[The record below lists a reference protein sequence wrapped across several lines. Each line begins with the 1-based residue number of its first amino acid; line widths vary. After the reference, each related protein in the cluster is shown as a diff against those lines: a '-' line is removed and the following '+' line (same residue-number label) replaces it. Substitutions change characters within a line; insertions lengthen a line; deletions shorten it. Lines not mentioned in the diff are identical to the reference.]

1 MENIV
6 YENKTV
12 RITDKHFVV
21 GSKTYVLNNVTS
33 TDLEKKGTIG
43 AKIIGFLIF
52 IGGLLLS
59 THGFNTND
67 FNILLTGIGVSI
79 LGSLFFLIKPTYS
92 VILHTAGGENTAY
105 VSKDKDQILEI
116 LKKLNQTIG

>member
-1 MENIV
+1 MENII
-6 YENKTV
+6 YEDETV

-21 GSKTYVLNNVTS
+21 GSKTYVLNNITS

-43 AKIIGFLIF
+43 AKIIGLFIF
-52 IGGLLLS
+52 VSGVLLS
-59 THGFNTND
+59 INGFNTND
-67 FNILLTGIGVSI
+67 FNIFLTGIGVGI
-79 LGSLFFLIKPTYS
+79 VGFFFFLIKPKYS

-105 VSKDKDQILEI
+105 VSKDKEQILEI